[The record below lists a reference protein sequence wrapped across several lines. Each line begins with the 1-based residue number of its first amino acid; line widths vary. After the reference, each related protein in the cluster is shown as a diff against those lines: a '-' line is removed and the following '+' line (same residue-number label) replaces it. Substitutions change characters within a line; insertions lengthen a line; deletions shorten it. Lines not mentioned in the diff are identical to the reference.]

1 MASPTFPIRLDNT
14 ESQVLAPN
22 PVVPSSPVQ
31 PGFSIR
37 FNQNLIDQMS
47 TPFPYTISLQQILQ
61 SGATI
66 NQVPVWNGSQWV
78 PLTLAGGSGILSLN
92 GLTTPI
98 QSFQTGTS
106 GTDFSI
112 SSAGSVHTFDI
123 PDASAV
129 NRGLLT
135 PTDWSTFNGKFDQPT
150 GTTLQYIRG
159 NGTLALF
166 PTSLPPSGSAG
177 GDLSGSYPNP
187 TVVWG
192 NGFTTYDGRYFRQ
205 GGNAF
210 GTNAI
215 FGTSDN
221 FDISFITNNITRGT
235 MGNNGTFL
243 FGSSAVP
250 ITNIRLEIRGFG
262 TGTNTISRF
271 SNGSAV
277 PVFSI
282 RDDGENILGAP
293 GFGPSIRPVGTAG
306 TLSLTG
312 QSLGFNK
319 RAAAGQG
326 FPDFL
331 FDTAA
336 VTAVNADNQGL
347 IRFSPNFTNTSFA
360 RTYNILDVSGT
371 VVTNG
376 TNIVRG
382 LWLRPTI
389 TNGDYIAMETSSG
402 RHIFNGAQSVARR
415 NITGNRTLDST
426 DYIVN
431 VDATSGSVSVT
442 LPTLT
447 EAVAR
452 VYIIKRT
459 DTSSNTV
466 TIVGTI
472 DGATNYLLPMGMS
485 IYLEWD
491 NAASTWRNILNTV
504 QNVPR
509 RNITGNRT
517 LDGTDYIINVDATGG
532 NINVTLPT
540 LTEAVARIYIIKR
553 IDTSTNTVTIVGTID
568 GAVNYSLFGSMSVC
582 LEWDN
587 TGSTWRTF

>member
-78 PLTLAGGSGILSLN
+78 PLTLSGGSGILSLN

-123 PDASAV
+123 PNASAV

-135 PTDWSTFNGKFDQPT
+135 PTDWSTFNNKFNQPTGTTLEYIRGDGSLATFPSVTTAIWGSITGVLSNQTDLQTALNGKFNNPT

-159 NGTLALF
+159 DGTLATL

-205 GGNAF
+205 NGNAF
-210 GTNAI
+210 GVAANIGTTDA
-215 FGTSDN
+215 FGM
-221 FDISFITNNITRGT
+221 SFLTNNTVRGT
-235 MGNNGTFL
+235 IEPSNGNL
-243 FGSSAVP
+243 LYGSPVSPSLTV
-250 ITNIRLEIRGFG
+250 RFEVRGIG
-262 TGTNTISRF
+262 TGTNIIARF
-271 SNGSAV
+271 SNSTPTTV
-277 PVFSI
+277 LTI
-282 RDDGENILGAP
+282 RDDGENIYGPA

-312 QSLGFNK
+312 QTLGFNK
-319 RAAAGQG
+319 RATSGQA

-336 VTAVNADNQGL
+336 VTATNVDNQGL
-347 IRFSPNFTNTSFA
+347 VRFSPNFTNASFA
-360 RTYNILDVSGT
+360 RAYNILDVSGT

-376 TNIVRG
+376 TNTVRG
-382 LWLRPTI
+382 LWLRPTV

-426 DYIVN
+426 DYIIN

-452 VYIIKRT
+452 IYIIKRV
-459 DTSSNTV
+459 DSSTNTV
-466 TIVGTI
+466 TVVGTI
-472 DGATNYLLPMGMS
+472 DGAT
-485 IYLEWD
+485 
-491 NAASTWRNILNTV
+491 
-504 QNVPR
+504 
-509 RNITGNRT
+509 
-517 LDGTDYIINVDATGG
+517 
-532 NINVTLPT
+532 
-540 LTEAVARIYIIKR
+540 
-553 IDTSTNTVTIVGTID
+553 
-568 GAVNYSLFGSMSVC
+568 NYSLFGSMSVC

-587 TGSTWRTF
+587 AGSTWRTF